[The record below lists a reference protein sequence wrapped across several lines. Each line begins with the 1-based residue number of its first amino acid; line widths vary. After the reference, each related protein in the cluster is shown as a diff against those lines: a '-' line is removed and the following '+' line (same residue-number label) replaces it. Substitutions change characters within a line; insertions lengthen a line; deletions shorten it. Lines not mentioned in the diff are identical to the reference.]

1 MPRWA
6 RAILFWRKVRAVGR
20 ALGLFPNSQ
29 RWKGIQKNGMKQDFS
44 WDVSAREYVKV
55 YRGA

>member
-1 MPRWA
+1 MPA
-6 RAILFWRKVRAVGR
+6 VQFVDVNVADQIVVAI
-20 ALGLFPNSQ
+20 Q
-29 RWKGIQKNGMKQDFS
+29 QNGMRQDFS